1 MELRMEMRMKGMTV
15 HTKRFVSSVISQV
28 PQIVQ
33 GVLQGMGGYFN
44 AAPLQLQAPS
54 SSQPAL
60 MLTGRVQTPQGSGT
74 SSRPEPT
81 VGMPGSFGHL
91 KDRPDVLL
99 HILLQQRLLVLGQN
113 QSPFTLYPLIHPL
126 QMLLW
131 VLPSLL
137 KVPCN
142 NLSDFVVKIAI

>member
-1 MELRMEMRMKGMTV
+1 MEMRMKGMTV

-91 KDRPDVLL
+91 KDRPDGSPPHTSTATSTGPRPKPVTV
-99 HILLQQRLLVLGQN
+99 HTIPTDTSAPDVAMGTSKPAEGSLQ
-113 QSPFTLYPLIHPL
+113 
-126 QMLLW
+126 
-131 VLPSLL
+131 
-137 KVPCN
+137 
-142 NLSDFVVKIAI
+142 